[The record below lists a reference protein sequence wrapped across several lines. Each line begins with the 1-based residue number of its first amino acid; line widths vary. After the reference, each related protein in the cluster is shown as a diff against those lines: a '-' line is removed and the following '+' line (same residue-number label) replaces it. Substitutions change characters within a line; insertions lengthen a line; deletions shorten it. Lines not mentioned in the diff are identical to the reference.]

1 MYDYKNKILN
11 QKPSFSHS
19 ALFDATSDV
28 INDFYFSDGIIKKL
42 KLPLTPIQLLKNE
55 PLNEN
60 SLTTMKIWMG
70 PFPIIW
76 EAQHVE
82 VSKENGFTDIQLK
95 GPMKLWIHRHNII
108 KINDKQCL
116 IEDKIWLEHHQG
128 FKGIFSKLFFSK
140 ISLLIL
146 FKYRTWITK
155 KEIKI

>member
-82 VSKENGFTDIQLK
+82 VSKENGFTDTFFE
-95 GPMKLWIHRHNII
+95 
-108 KINDKQCL
+108 KIFFYL
-116 IEDKIWLEHHQG
+116 IGYEDEINSE
-128 FKGIFSKLFFSK
+128 ISED
-140 ISLLIL
+140 SLLDFHL
-146 FKYRTWITK
+146 SHRTNLEFKFIPKNSTSNLVWK
-155 KEIKI
+155 